1 MVRISV
7 LVDATRSSGVLGPK
21 NKVVFAML
29 RLSTTKR
36 RHLSSSTPLLPLP
49 SPWYHICYALQQWCA
64 TARRS
69 KSTLSAPHLEQEDDA
84 WKTNGKHE
92 HHINDRTPSSLPLL
106 LPESYSTRA
115 LRFERGSATI
125 FFSNIPHHLSI
136 RRTQENLLK
145 KTVRTAGETSQ
156 LGQPELMNNIATPV
170 WAPCSVTLSS
180 PPKSDILGVFPRNPL
195 NSIRPICRRSRPEAS
210 PERPLFVSASFGPS
224 NSWLQTPTALPSAAS
239 PRPSRHRSLRPTLS
253 WSTWSG
259 PTSGLSTDPTV
270 RVRTGPG
277 GQCRHLAVEGAHGD
291 HRLGPP
297 DERYHAGAAG
307 ASGDGADDVR
317 RQLGREEITSGRGDW
332 PCRKSTLI
340 EKPDHGGPWEAC
352 IDRYPA
358 NSYSSS

>member
-1 MVRISV
+1 MNTISTIEPRA
-7 LVDATRSSGVLGPK
+7 LFHYYCRNPTRLE
-21 NKVVFAML
+21 
-29 RLSTTKR
+29 
-36 RHLSSSTPLLPLP
+36 P
-49 SPWYHICYALQQWCA
+49 SASRGGFCDH
-64 TARRS
+64 
-69 KSTLSAPHLEQEDDA
+69 
-84 WKTNGKHE
+84 
-92 HHINDRTPSSLPLL
+92 LL
-106 LPESYSTRA
+106 LQ
-115 LRFERGSATI
+115 
-125 FFSNIPHHLSI
+125 HSI

-145 KTVRTAGETSQ
+145 KKTVRTAEETETESTWSTRVDEQ
-156 LGQPELMNNIATPV
+156 HRHPRLGAL
-170 WAPCSVTLSS
+170 SVTLSS

-239 PRPSRHRSLRPTLS
+239 PRPSRHRSLRPTLR

-297 DERYHAGAAG
+297 DERYYAGAAG

-317 RQLGREEITSGRGDW
+317 RQLGREEITSGRWRAVID
-332 PCRKSTLI
+332 TLQRRLALS
-340 EKPDHGGPWEAC
+340 EEHVDREARSWRPMGGLHRSVSGRQLQFILKWAYE
-352 IDRYPA
+352 IGSIQRY
-358 NSYSSS
+358 NMFNETVFFS